1 MQFLSMDDAPDYD
14 PERCVATAYAT
25 GTHGN
30 VRLIRLA
37 RGQVLPPHTHGES
50 DLFLYV
56 VEGVGMVTLA
66 GGEDR
71 QVVAGD
77 LVQLTGD
84 EELNV
89 RSDYSDGVTLLA
101 FLAPVFP
108 PPSG

>member
-1 MQFLSMDDAPDYD
+1 MRLFSLDDAPDYD
-14 PERCVATAYAT
+14 PERFVAQPYAT

-30 VRLIRLA
+30 VRIIRLA

-56 VEGVGMVTLA
+56 VEGLGLLTLP
-66 GGEDR
+66 GGEE
-71 QVVAGD
+71 QQLIAGD

-84 EELNV
+84 EELRV
-89 RSDYSDGVTLLA
+89 RSDYTDGVTLLA

-108 PPSG
+108 PEG